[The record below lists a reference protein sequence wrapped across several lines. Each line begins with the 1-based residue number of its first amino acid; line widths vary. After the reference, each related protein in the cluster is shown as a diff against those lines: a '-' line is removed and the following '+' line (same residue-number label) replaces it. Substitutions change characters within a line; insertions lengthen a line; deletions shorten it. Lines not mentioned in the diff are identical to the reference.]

1 MSDDQIPSLPG
12 KKRRQM
18 PGVWPGG
25 GMLKLLRTLSEAVE
39 IMFRC
44 LTVSYCVVGLRNF
57 RRKVVTHER
66 ARMV

>member
-25 GMLKLLRTLSEAVE
+25 GGMLKLLRTLSEAVE

-44 LTVSYCVVGLRNF
+44 LSYCVVGLRNF